1 MNRGQA
7 NVWLIPAALGLATV
21 AVLLLRVPRGPL
33 WAALLLLISWVWAAR
48 YLLAWRRDE
57 RLLSESVVQLEDT
70 VDRWA
75 SGDLQ
80 ARVYLDQDDP
90 LDSLAHGMNRVAE
103 VLMERTHDLEQD
115 KKQLEAILTSMAN
128 GIIILNHGLTITL
141 INRAAMEM
149 FRIQEPTVTGR
160 HLLEVIRDVKID
172 DAVHRVTR
180 QLGTETVHWSPP
192 DNESLVVEVTI
203 ASLPEPVG
211 GLGAVMV
218 SRDVSLQSQLDRM
231 RQDFVANVSHELQTP
246 LTIIRGF
253 TETLL
258 EEDIDRETR
267 ERFTRLIHEEG
278 RRMSRLVDDLLT
290 LSRMEHHSLPFQVEG
305 VDLSVLLESVV
316 SRMVPRA
323 EEAGLTLVSRITTAL
338 PMVSGDADRLQEV
351 FLNLIQNAVQYTP
364 SGGAVT
370 VSLPEQIPQNALG
383 MVGVSVE
390 DTGIGIPATDLPRIF
405 ERFYRVD
412 KARSRASGGTG
423 LGLAIVKHI
432 VELHQGRIDV
442 SSTVG
447 QGTRF
452 TVWLPRHESG
462 GGGHGDSLD

>member
-1 MNRGQA
+1 MTGWDRA
-7 NVWLIPAALGLATV
+7 RVWLVPGALALATAALFALSM
-21 AVLLLRVPRGPL
+21 PRGPL
-33 WAALLLLISWVWAAR
+33 WAALLLAGAWVWTIR
-48 YLLAWRRDE
+48 YIIAWRRE
-57 RLLSESVVQLEDT
+57 QRFLSESVVQLQDT

-75 SGDLQ
+75 SGDLH

-103 VLMERTHDLEQD
+103 VLMERTRDLEQD

-141 INRAAMEM
+141 VNRAALQM
-149 FRIQEPTVTGR
+149 FRVQETSVTGR
-160 HLLEVIRDVKID
+160 HLLEVIRDVRIE

-180 QLGTETVHWSPP
+180 EAGSEAVYWSPP
-192 DNESLVVEVTI
+192 DNEGLVVEVTI

-258 EEDIDRETR
+258 EEDIDRDTR
-267 ERFTRLIHEEG
+267 DRFTRLIHEEAN
-278 RRMSRLVDDLLT
+278 RMSRLVDDLLT
-290 LSRMEHHSLPFQVEG
+290 LSRIEHHSLPFAVEG
-305 VDLSVLLESVV
+305 VDITVMMESLASRMAPRVAAANLTLTIRMPSVLPL
-316 SRMVPRA
+316 
-323 EEAGLTLVSRITTAL
+323 
-338 PMVSGDADRLQEV
+338 VSGDPDRLQEV
-351 FLNLIQNAVQYTP
+351 FLNLIQNAIQYTP
-364 SGGAVT
+364 AGGTIT
-370 VSLPEQIPQNALG
+370 VSAEFSPQEAL
-383 MVGVSVE
+383 VGISVA
-390 DTGIGIPATDLPRIF
+390 DTGIGIPSPDLPRIF

-432 VELHQGRIDV
+432 VELHHGRIDV
-442 SSTVG
+442 SSELG
-447 QGTRF
+447 RGTRF
-452 TVWLPRHESG
+452 TVWLPQYREMG
-462 GGGHGDSLD
+462 GGGA

>member
-1 MNRGQA
+1 MRHFGRA
-7 NVWLIPAALGLATV
+7 NMWLVPASLGLATLAV
-21 AVLLLRVPRGPL
+21 VLLRWPRGPL
-33 WAALLLLISWVWAAR
+33 WAALLLVVAWVWAVRYVLASRREAR
-48 YLLAWRRDE
+48 FLT
-57 RLLSESVVQLEDT
+57 ESVIQLKDT

-75 SGDLQ
+75 SGDLL

-103 VLMERTHDLEQD
+103 VLMERTRDLEQD

-128 GIIILNHGLTITL
+128 GIMILNHGLTITL
-141 INRAAMEM
+141 VNRAALSM
-149 FRIQEPTVTGR
+149 FRIQEPSVTGR
-160 HLLEVIRDVKID
+160 HLLEVLRDVKID

-180 QLGTETVHWSPP
+180 EGGSETVYWSPP
-192 DNESLVVEVTI
+192 DNESVVVEVTI
-203 ASLPEPVG
+203 GAIPEPLG

-258 EEDIDRETR
+258 EEDIDDESRQ
-267 ERFTRLIHEEG
+267 RFTRLIHEEAS
-278 RRMSRLVDDLLT
+278 RMSRLVDDLLT
-290 LSRMEHHSLPFQVEG
+290 LSRMEHHSLPFVVEG
-305 VDLSVLLESVV
+305 VDLTVLMDSVIA
-316 SRMVPRA
+316 RMVPRA
-323 EEAGLTLVSRITTAL
+323 EAQGLLLVNRMPASL
-338 PMVSGDADRLQEV
+338 PLVSGDPDRLQEV
-351 FLNLIQNAVQYTP
+351 FLNLVQNAVQYTP
-364 SGGAVT
+364 SGGTVT
-370 VSLPEQIPQNALG
+370 ISAEEDVHQDR
-383 MVGVSVE
+383 VGVSVE
-390 DTGIGIPATDLPRIF
+390 DTGIGIPAADLPRIF

-432 VELHQGRIDV
+432 IELHHGRIDV
-442 SSTVG
+442 SSVVG

-452 TVWLPRHESG
+452 QVWLPIYHEPG
-462 GGGHGDSLD
+462 GSEP

>member
-1 MNRGQA
+1 MTGLDRA
-7 NVWLIPAALGLATV
+7 HVWLIPGALVLAT
-21 AVLLLRVPRGPL
+21 AGIFALSIPRGPL
-33 WAALLLLISWVWAAR
+33 WAALLLVVAWVWAIR
-48 YLLAWRRDE
+48 YLIAWRRDQ
-57 RLLSESVVQLEDT
+57 RFLTESVIQLKDT

-75 SGDLQ
+75 SGDLH

-103 VLMERTHDLEQD
+103 VLMERTRDLEQD

-141 INRAAMEM
+141 VNRAALEM
-149 FRIQEPTVTGR
+149 FRVQETSVTGR
-160 HLLEVIRDVKID
+160 HLLEVIRDVRIE

-180 QLGTETVHWSPP
+180 ESGSETVHWSPP
-192 DNESLVVEVTI
+192 DNESIVVEVTI

-211 GLGAVMV
+211 GLGAVLV

-258 EEDIDRETR
+258 EEDIDRDSR
-267 ERFTRLIHEEG
+267 DRFTHLIHEEAN
-278 RRMSRLVDDLLT
+278 RMSRLVDDLLT
-290 LSRMEHHSLPFQVEG
+290 LSRMEHHSLPFAVEG
-305 VDLSVLLESVV
+305 VDIAVLVESLV
-316 SRMVPRA
+316 SRMTPRV
-323 EEAGLTLVSRITTAL
+323 EAADLHLVSRVPSVL
-338 PMVSGDADRLQEV
+338 PLVSGDADRLQEV
-351 FLNLIQNAVQYTP
+351 FMNLIQNAIQYTP
-364 SGGAVT
+364 AGGTVT
-370 VSLPEQIPQNALG
+370 ISAETNAMAG
-383 MVGVSVE
+383 MVGVTVE
-390 DTGIGIPATDLPRIF
+390 DTGIGIPSADLPRIF

-432 VELHQGRIDV
+432 IELHHGRIDV
-442 SSTVG
+442 SSALG

-452 TVWLPRHESG
+452 TVWLTQYRETG
-462 GGGHGDSLD
+462 GDDA